1 MVDKSNNC
9 DCRMDDIEYT
19 IVLNEQ
25 GPQGRQGEKGEE
37 GFSPSVTVS
46 VDTPSTYIL
55 TITTKE
61 QVFNT
66 PNLKANIPEPTF
78 NGAVLTVN
86 EDASLGYAWQ
96 ELPWASTEQRGT
108 VQLATDSDLT
118 PDPEMGY
125 NDVVPTIEQ
134 LANEVTNRTEG
145 DATLQTNID
154 NEATARQEADTTLQ
168 NNIDALEQSVTE
180 SLATKQDTLTAGT
193 NIEITSENVINNTY
207 SYTLPQATAEALG
220 GIKANARTEEDT
232 QEIKIDTATGMLYTT
247 PTGGTGGTND
257 YTDLENKP
265 SINNVTLQGSLTL
278 EQLGIQAAGDYVTNE
293 ELTTEL
299 GGYVS
304 TDSLNTT
311 LNNYVTTNTE
321 QDISGKKTFS
331 QNLGLS
337 FTSKLTAGDGVSLEY
352 DLIYGNGIG
361 NFVGDT
367 RLKTTI
373 NSVDVI
379 DIERG
384 NGSGETTTYQ
394 NIDTGNLSEN
404 VQPLLSN
411 LATKAELDSY
421 LTKEAAADTYATNTD
436 VEGLTSKV
444 TGLETSKQNV
454 LTAGANI
461 QIQGDTISATDT
473 TYTAGT
479 GISIEDNVISA
490 TGSGEITVID
500 GGNSLS
506 SQ

>member
-1 MVDKSNNC
+1 MVNNNNC

-19 IVLNEQ
+19 IILNEQ

-61 QVFNT
+61 QVINT

-86 EDASLGYAWQ
+86 EDATLGYAWQ
-96 ELPWASTEQRGT
+96 DLPWASTEQRGT
-108 VQLATDSDLT
+108 VQLATDGDLV

-134 LANEVTNRTEG
+134 LANEVNNRTTADG
-145 DATLQTNID
+145 VLQGNID

-168 NNIDALEQSVTE
+168 NNIDTLEQSVTE
-180 SLATKQDTLTAGT
+180 GLATKQDTLTAGT

-220 GIKANARTEEDT
+220 GIKANARTEDDT
-232 QEIKIDTATGMLYTT
+232 QEVKIDTATGMLYTS

-257 YTDLENKP
+257 YTELENKP

-278 EQLGIQAAGDYVTNE
+278 EQLGIQPTGDYVTNA

-304 TDSLNTT
+304 TTSLNDT
-311 LNNYVTTNTE
+311 LTN
-321 QDISGKKTFS
+321 
-331 QNLGLS
+331 
-337 FTSKLTAGDGVSLEY
+337 
-352 DLIYGNGIG
+352 
-361 NFVGDT
+361 
-367 RLKTTI
+367 
-373 NSVDVI
+373 
-379 DIERG
+379 
-384 NGSGETTTYQ
+384 
-394 NIDTGNLSEN
+394 
-404 VQPLLSN
+404 
-411 LATKAELDSY
+411 Y
-421 LTKEAAADTYATNTD
+421 LTKTEAESTYSTKESIEELTNQ
-436 VEGLTSKV
+436 V
-444 TGLETSKQNV
+444 TGLESSKQNV

-461 QIQGDTISATDT
+461 QIQGNTISATNT

-490 TGSGEITVID
+490 TGTGEITLID

>member
-1 MVDKSNNC
+1 MVNNNNC

-19 IVLNEQ
+19 IILNEQ

-61 QVFNT
+61 QVINT

-96 ELPWASTEQRGT
+96 DLPWASTEQRGT
-108 VQLATDSDLT
+108 VQLATDGDLV

-134 LANEVTNRTEG
+134 LANEITNRTTADG
-145 DATLQTNID
+145 VLQTNID
-154 NEATARQEADTTLQ
+154 NEVTARQEADTTLQ
-168 NNIDALEQSVTE
+168 NNIDTLEQSITDE
-180 SLATKQDTLTAGT
+180 LATKQDTLTAGT

-207 SYTLPQATAEALG
+207 SYTLPQATAETLG
-220 GIKANARTEEDT
+220 GIKANARTEDDT
-232 QEIKIDTATGMLYTT
+232 QEVKIDTATGMLYTS
-247 PTGGTGGTND
+247 PTGGTGGMDD
-257 YTDLENKP
+257 YTELENKP

-278 EQLGIQAAGDYVTNE
+278 EQLGIQPSGDYVTNE

-299 GGYVS
+299 DNYVS
-304 TDSLNTT
+304 TSEFNNT

-337 FTSKLTAGDGVSLEY
+337 FTSKLTADDGVSFEY

-411 LATKAELDSY
+411 LATKTELGDY
-421 LTKEAAADTYATNTD
+421 LTKTEAESTYGTKESIEELTNQ
-436 VEGLTSKV
+436 V
-444 TGLETSKQNV
+444 TGLESSKQNV

-461 QIQGDTISATDT
+461 QIQGDTISATNT